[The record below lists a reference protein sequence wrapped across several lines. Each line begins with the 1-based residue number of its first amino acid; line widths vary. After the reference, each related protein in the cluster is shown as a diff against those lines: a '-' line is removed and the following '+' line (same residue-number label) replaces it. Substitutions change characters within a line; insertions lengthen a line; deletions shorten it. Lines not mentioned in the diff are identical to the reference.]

1 MKAIHMAIVA
11 ALTFATPV
19 SAESRPDFVA
29 VWRYIPDTVDKNSGG
44 DLTAHIRALLLTTCL
59 DVEGVYSSTSEDATS
74 RAGWAF
80 ISVVVPAAA
89 SPEIV
94 LSKAQIR
101 RAKYCF
107 SLAQS
112 ETLF

>member
-1 MKAIHMAIVA
+1 MKAIPMAVVVA
-11 ALTFATPV
+11 LAFAAPV

-29 VWRYIPDTVDKNSGG
+29 VWQYIPHTTDRKSDDGTVAHVRAQKLVNCLEAEGIYSTTSG
-44 DLTAHIRALLLTTCL
+44 D
-59 DVEGVYSSTSEDATS
+59 ETSV
-74 RAGWAF
+74 AGWAF
-80 ISVVVPAAA
+80 ISVIVPAAA